1 MTAITSLRLNGQ
13 DFGYASARYEA
24 TPRVSNGEPVS
35 NNYILVSFD
44 LENEEQATNC
54 EVLKNHNVREHVALS
69 VNGADQETFFIE
81 ENEADPVNVV
91 RFRMHY

>member
-1 MTAITSLRLNGQ
+1 MTAITSLRFNGQ
-13 DFGYASARYEA
+13 NFGYASARYEA
-24 TPRVSNGEPVS
+24 TPRLSNGEPAQTT
-35 NNYILVSFD
+35 YLLVSFD

-81 ENEADPVNVV
+81 ENGADPVNVI
-91 RFRMHY
+91 RFRLG